1 MWQTGVCVGVLVTL
15 SLCAVPGLG
24 QEKPLLVKDHPRLFF
39 TSADMERIRAAE
51 YAQENLLTLREFT
64 IGYFGGKKVTF
75 EFPPT
80 MPGEIEEPPGFDAK
94 SYGHYPYW
102 TGLSGNIESHL
113 KALALSYASTGRE
126 EFARRAAEYCLTLVG
141 WEVWTDPDY
150 HPNLRP
156 CLDTGHITLGVSIAY
171 DICHDAWSEEERQRV
186 RGGLLKLGLQSL
198 YAETLI
204 ESNQNSDANWD
215 ILYNGALGVGAL
227 ALVGEIDDDIAWPM
241 IEQAT
246 AYFLRLLDAKITSP
260 NTEGLAY
267 SSSLDHGVR
276 FADVLKRVTG
286 DERFFQHPYV
296 CDYIPRWIAYFL
308 APDGR
313 GCVNF
318 CDAGGYPRP
327 FTTLLTLAAN
337 NGDGLSGWLLQKMGI
352 VEGKNFQGIIYG
364 DASRPVSPPPD
375 DWPASGMMENIG
387 WAALRSGWDDDD
399 TLLAFKC
406 SSSKHG
412 HDHRDAGNFIINHA
426 GTWLATD
433 LGYGSF
439 RNKVEGIYSRGTAG
453 HNCILVDGQVQKT
466 KDGTIERFYAS
477 DALDYVVGEAAAC
490 YEADLVQKVKRHII
504 FAKPDYYLVY
514 DELAAGEPRQYQWL
528 LHADKQARWLWDE
541 QEPEVGDE
549 RAVRGLTI
557 LKPKAELHVYFLAPT
572 QLRARY
578 ATWPGTEANYQPY
591 MTVTTPE
598 KAAELSYVVALA
610 PKQVSGSE
618 IANCGFEW
626 GTDGWQVAHDG
637 ESEVEVSIDTE
648 VKHSGRQSVKLV
660 GEMPERDRTL
670 VSQWYLPAQENA
682 TYKASAWV
690 KTQDITGGTP
700 VMDLTFYGPD
710 RKPIK
715 PWYATRGEQG
725 TKDWY
730 QIEIEGKAPEGTR
743 LMTFRISYGRCAGTM
758 WFDDAA
764 LIQVDPPRVKE
775 EPLEWEFTIAG
786 DPLTGIFTVHATAEN
801 RKDVVSCDFSGNK
814 EAVPVA
820 LRRSRDGKEL
830 VDTRVP
836 AK

>member
-1 MWQTGVCVGVLVTL
+1 MWQTGACVGLLMALLV
-15 SLCAVPGLG
+15 CAVPGLG
-24 QEKPLLVKDHPRLFF
+24 QEKTLLVKEHPRLFF
-39 TSADMERIRAAE
+39 TSADMERIKAAE
-51 YAQENLLTLREFT
+51 YAQENLLTLSEFT

-75 EFPPT
+75 AFPPP
-80 MPGEIEEPPGFDAK
+80 MPGKIAEPPGFDAK

-113 KALALSYASTGRE
+113 KALALSYASTGRD
-126 EFARRAAEYCLTLVG
+126 EFARRAADYCLTLVG

-156 CLDTGHITLGVSIAY
+156 CLDTGHITLGVAIAY
-171 DICHDAWSEEERQRV
+171 DICHGAWSEDERQRV
-186 RGGLLKLGLQSL
+186 RAGLLKLGLESL

-204 ESNQNSDANWD
+204 EANQNSDANWD

-246 AYFLRLLDAKITSP
+246 SYFLRLLDAKMTSP

-308 APDGR
+308 APDGG

-318 CDAGGYPRP
+318 CDAGGYPKP

-337 NGDGLSGWLLQKMGI
+337 NGDGLSGWLLRKMGI
-352 VEGKNFQGIIYG
+352 VEGKDFQGIIYG
-364 DASRPVSPPPD
+364 NGSRPVSAPPD
-375 DWPASGMMENIG
+375 DWPTSGLMENIG

-439 RNKVEGIYSRGTAG
+439 RNKAEGVYSRGTAG
-453 HNCILVDGQVQKT
+453 HNCILVDEQVQKT
-466 KDGTIERFYAS
+466 KDGMIEHFYGS
-477 DALDYVVGEAAAC
+477 DALDYVVGEATAC
-490 YEADLVQKVKRHII
+490 YEADLVEKVKRHII
-504 FAKPDYYLVY
+504 FVKPDYYLVY

-528 LHADKQARWLWDE
+528 LHADKQARWLWDG

-549 RAVRGLTI
+549 RAVRELTI
-557 LKPKAELHVYFLAPT
+557 VKPKAELRTHFLAPT
-572 QLRARY
+572 QLRASY

-626 GTDGWQVAHDG
+626 GTDGWAVAHDG
-637 ESEVEVSIDTE
+637 ESKVEVSIDTE
-648 VKHSGRQSVKLV
+648 VKRSGRQAVKLV
-660 GEMPERDRTL
+660 GEVPERDRTL
-670 VSQWYLPAQENA
+670 LAQWYLPAQENA
-682 TYKASAWV
+682 TYKASVWV
-690 KTQDITGGTP
+690 KTLDITGGTP

-715 PWYATRGEQG
+715 PWYVIRGEQG
-725 TKDWY
+725 SKDWY
-730 QIEIEGKAPEGTR
+730 QIEIEGKAPDGAR
-743 LMTFRISYGRCAGTM
+743 LMTYRISYGRCAGTM

-764 LIQVDPPRVKE
+764 LIQVDPPRVQE
-775 EPLEWEFTIAG
+775 EPLEWEFAIAG
-786 DPLTGIFTVHATAEN
+786 EPLTGVFTVQATAEN
-801 RKDVVSCDFSGNK
+801 RKDEVRCDFSGK
-814 EAVPVA
+814 EGTVPVA
-820 LRRSRDGKEL
+820 LQRSRDGREL
-830 VDTRVP
+830 IDARVP
-836 AK
+836 AQ